1 MFFTTALFLS
11 GYAIQQ
17 RTLRE
22 IRASIKPPPRPSQ
35 LIFLPD
41 RFKKMTTEL
50 PDGSIV
56 VIDEDD
62 EYPLPGVAPIIHV
75 EQTPRE
81 PEVAMVEPEDTEP
94 EVEGEI
100 DIDIQIQ
107 AEASDMPLES
117 LDTAQVPQR
126 EGRPHKKI
134 SAAERRRRIKDELRR
149 LAMGTQRG
157 TYQRRLY

>member
-50 PDGSIV
+50 SDGSIV
-56 VIDEDD
+56 VIDEED
-62 EYPLPGVAPIIHV
+62 EYPLPRVGPIIHV
-75 EQTPRE
+75 EQTPRVD
-81 PEVAMVEPEDTEP
+81 EVAILGPEDAEP
-94 EVEGEI
+94 DVGDEI
-100 DIDIQIQ
+100 DIDMEIQ
-107 AEASDMPLES
+107 AEDSDMSLES
-117 LDTAQVPQR
+117 KDTAQIPQR
-126 EGRPHKKI
+126 EGRPRKKI
-134 SAAERRRRIKDELRR
+134 SAAERRRRIKDELKR
-149 LAMGTQRG
+149 LAMGTNRG